1 MGVRL
6 DPIQKSDFIQ
16 EIDHALA
23 GRVPIPTQPLQFR
36 DTGGRAFS
44 RAAPLL
50 GEHNAEI
57 LRGLLGLSAPEI
69 ERLRGDEIIGERPSG
84 L

>member
-1 MGVRL
+1 MGKEL
-6 DPIQKSDFIQ
+6 DPIRKSDFIQ
-16 EIDHALA
+16 EVEHALA

-36 DTGGRAFS
+36 DTGGRSFP

-50 GEHNAEI
+50 AEHNGEI
-57 LRGLLGLSAPEI
+57 LRDLLGLSKSEI
-69 ERLRGDEIIGERPSG
+69 DRLRSDEIIGERPSG